1 MLDNIPTAD
10 DVLLARKRLDGIAIV
25 TPLLRSDEL
34 DRRTQGKIFVKFE
47 SLQHTGAFK
56 FRGAFNALSQL
67 ERDKFPGGVV
77 AYSTGNHGQAIAA
90 VGKMLGIETKIVM
103 PFDAPAVK
111 IAKARKQGAE
121 VILYDRHKETRESI
135 AAIIAERS
143 PVAIIPPGD
152 HPQII
157 AGQGTVAVE
166 ALSQIGNSNIDVV
179 MVPCGGG
186 GLSAGTCLGV
196 EASKSKA
203 EVWAAE
209 PSDFDDTMRS
219 LLSGNRE
226 TNRALTGS
234 ICDALLAPTPA
245 ELPFIINKSRLSSV
259 VTATDEE
266 VLAAM
271 RFAYEEFRIVVEPGG
286 AVALAALLSDPS
298 GAKDRTVIV
307 VASGGN
313 VDNGVFMRALSSPI
327 TS

>member
-1 MLDNIPTAD
+1 MFDNIPTAN
-10 DVLLARKRLDGIAIV
+10 DVLLARLRLDGISIV

-34 DRRTQGKIFVKFE
+34 DRRTLGRIFVKFE

-56 FRGAFNALSQL
+56 FRGAFNALSQI
-67 ERDKFPGGVV
+67 EREKFPGGVV
-77 AYSTGNHGQAIAA
+77 AYSTGNHGQAIAT
-90 VGKMLGIETKIVM
+90 VGNMLGIETKIVM

-111 IAKARKQGAE
+111 IAKARKQGAQ
-121 VILYDRHKETRESI
+121 VILYDRQKETRESI
-135 AAIIAERS
+135 AARIAENA

-152 HPQII
+152 HPLII

-166 ALSQIGNSNIDVV
+166 ALSQIGDRDVDIV

-219 LLSGNRE
+219 MLSGNRE
-226 TNRALTGS
+226 SNKALTGS

-245 ELPFIINKSRLSSV
+245 ELPFMINKRRVSNV

-286 AVALAALLSDPS
+286 AVALAALLADPS
-298 GAKDRTVIV
+298 NAKGRTIIV

-313 VDNGVFMRALSSPI
+313 VDNEVFMRALSLPAA
-327 TS
+327 